1 MSKVAWIVAACC
13 GLSADAVA
21 QETPAAPAVPAVA
34 AQAAKEP
41 ATRESLEASM
51 QLLALEPDAEA
62 AKRAIDA
69 IAGSGADPKLLVAL
83 VQTAARSKPN
93 LSTEALFQALV
104 DRVENRDVQ
113 GWACYSLSRVLRD
126 YAADVAYWNDPKT
139 APAAREAY
147 AQRRGAQLMA
157 ANVARGA
164 PALKEASLVALRR
177 VVDDFFFADHRKAGY
192 LGAVAEAELYEL
204 EHLQV
209 GMVAPE
215 IAGSD
220 EDDVAFKLSDYRGKV
235 VLVDFWGYW
244 CPICVRNIPDE
255 RELVART
262 HDRPFALVGI
272 NSDPKE
278 RLQVGMRYEPL
289 PWRSFWDGGDAYG
302 PIATRWNVGEWPML
316 YVLDEHGVIQWKGE
330 PIDEAIAKIDELL
343 AKAPAAPAA
352 TGSAP
357 AAVEGRGTR

>member
-1 MSKVAWIVAACC
+1 MSKVAWIFAACC
-13 GLSADAVA
+13 GGSAGAVA
-21 QETPAAPAVPAVA
+21 QEAPAAPA
-34 AQAAKEP
+34 AQETKAP

-51 QLLALEPDAEA
+51 QVLALEPDAET
-62 AKRAIDA
+62 AKKAIDA
-69 IAGSGADPKLLVAL
+69 IVGSGADPKLLVAL
-83 VQTAARSKPN
+83 VQTAARGKPN
-93 LSTEALFQALV
+93 LSTEPLFAALV
-104 DRVENRDVQ
+104 DRVEQRDVQ

-126 YAADVAYWNDPKT
+126 YASDVAYWNDPKT
-139 APAAREAY
+139 APASREAY
-147 AQRRGAQLMA
+147 AQRRGAALMA

-164 PALKEASLVALRR
+164 PALKEASAKALRR
-177 VVDDFFFADHRKAGY
+177 VVDDFYFADHRKAGY

-215 IAGSD
+215 IEGTD
-220 EDDVAFKLSDYRGKV
+220 EDDVPFKLSDYRGKV

-255 RELVART
+255 RALVART
-262 HDRPFALVGI
+262 LDRPFALVGI

-278 RLQVGMRYEPL
+278 RLQVGMKYEPL

-316 YVLDEHGVIQWKGE
+316 YVLDENGVIQWKGE
-330 PIDEAIAKIDELL
+330 PIDDAIAKVDELL

-352 TGSAP
+352 PGHEKASGEA
-357 AAVEGRGTR
+357 RGTR